1 MSLVLEIDAF
11 SGRPNPT
18 VELDDDEVNDVVERL
33 RPQARLAPV
42 PDLTPP
48 SYLGYRGVIV
58 RGADAYVP
66 DLPDSFRLL
75 GETITGPG
83 LAHQPADIAV
93 EELITGPEGP
103 FRRLE
108 EPELLARLRELVPSA
123 RREIYEWPWWKYL
136 PWPWVNP
143 CECAPLYEP
152 AWWNVPARQPVN
164 NCYNYATNYRTDTF
178 AQPGKAAGAEYT
190 SFTCADVSA
199 AALADDL
206 IADATESNTCPANG
220 HLVALVIDP
229 GWDFH
234 WYRKGKD
241 GMWTHKPGS
250 TPVTNVDN
258 SGNAIADPRT
268 ANRGPYTDFC
278 TFMIVMHGH
287 IKIA

>member
-66 DLPDSFRLL
+66 DLPEPFRRR
-75 GETITGPG
+75 GETIAGPG
-83 LAHQPADIAV
+83 PAPQPADIAV
-93 EELITGPEGP
+93 GELITGPEGP

-143 CECAPLYEP
+143 WEGAPL
-152 AWWNVPARQPVN
+152 
-164 NCYNYATNYRTDTF
+164 
-178 AQPGKAAGAEYT
+178 
-190 SFTCADVSA
+190 
-199 AALADDL
+199 
-206 IADATESNTCPANG
+206 
-220 HLVALVIDP
+220 
-229 GWDFH
+229 
-234 WYRKGKD
+234 
-241 GMWTHKPGS
+241 
-250 TPVTNVDN
+250 
-258 SGNAIADPRT
+258 
-268 ANRGPYTDFC
+268 
-278 TFMIVMHGH
+278 
-287 IKIA
+287 